1 MFSDVA
7 AQIMSFMV
15 NVFFFFFSSYRSKI
29 TLTHLIYYENDY
41 LMRRLGYDV

>member
-15 NVFFFFFSSYRSKI
+15 NVFFLFFFFLAFFFQATGQKLR
-29 TLTHLIYYENDY
+29 
-41 LMRRLGYDV
+41 